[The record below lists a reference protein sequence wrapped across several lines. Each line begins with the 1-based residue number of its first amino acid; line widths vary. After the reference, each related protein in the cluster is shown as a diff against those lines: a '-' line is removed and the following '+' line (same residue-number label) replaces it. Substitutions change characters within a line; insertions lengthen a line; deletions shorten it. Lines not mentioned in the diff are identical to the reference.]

1 MKLEQINNIAT
12 TITSS
17 GENKNTEVY
26 IKLNESKH
34 EVLQQE
40 VFKFINKTVHGYT
53 SKRTFEIIIN
63 DVRFIFKRS

>member
-26 IKLNESKH
+26 VKLNEGKH

-53 SKRTFEIIIN
+53 SKKTFEIIIN

>member
-12 TITSS
+12 TISNT
-17 GENKNTEVY
+17 GENKNTEIY
-26 IKLNESKH
+26 IKLTEDRH

-40 VFKFINKTVHGYT
+40 VFRFINKTIHGYV
-53 SKRTFEIIIN
+53 SKKTFEIIIN